1 MPYEYLEDVAL
12 SDAAFRAWGE
22 TLEETFLAAADATL
36 GAMLDDIESL
46 RAEEER
52 SIEVRDEQLDLL
64 LLQFLQEIVFYKDAE
79 SLLLRVRDVSIEQ
92 EQAGYVLRGNAL
104 GERIDPERHELG
116 GDVKGVT
123 LHGLAVEETDSGW
136 EARVVLDM

>member
-1 MPYEYLEDVAL
+1 MPYEYREDIVL
-12 SDAAFRAWGE
+12 SDVAFRAWGE

-36 GAMLDDIESL
+36 GAMFEDVEAL
-46 RAEEER
+46 ATEEER

-64 LLQFLQEIVFYKDAE
+64 LLQMLQELIFYKDAE
-79 SLLLRVRDVSIEQ
+79 SLLLRLREVTFESTNG
-92 EQAGYVLRGNAL
+92 GYVLRGKAS
-104 GERIDPERHELG
+104 GERIDPEKHELG

-123 LHGLAVEETDSGW
+123 LHGLAMEQTDTGW